1 MKYIKKSE
9 LLNFQDD
16 KVFRNLYERRFLS
29 IITENSDLLH
39 ERKKWIEEGIEIERR
54 RNIIKNTFSY
64 FSIGLDL
71 STIKIFKTFRKR
83 NNTYWWIFKR
93 TKL

>member
-39 ERKKWIEEGIEIERR
+39 ERKK
-54 RNIIKNTFSY
+54 
-64 FSIGLDL
+64 
-71 STIKIFKTFRKR
+71 
-83 NNTYWWIFKR
+83 
-93 TKL
+93 